1 MEQND
6 NDMVMTAFRLTRKEL
21 DKVDE
26 LARRTERNRSQM
38 LRWLINRATI
48 ELEPRI
54 VVAAKGAANERQ
66 D

>member
-1 MEQND
+1 MDSNQTL
-6 NDMVMTAFRLTRKEL
+6 VAFRLTKEELAKL
-21 DKVDE
+21 DDM
-26 LARRTERNRSQM
+26 ARRTDRNRSQM